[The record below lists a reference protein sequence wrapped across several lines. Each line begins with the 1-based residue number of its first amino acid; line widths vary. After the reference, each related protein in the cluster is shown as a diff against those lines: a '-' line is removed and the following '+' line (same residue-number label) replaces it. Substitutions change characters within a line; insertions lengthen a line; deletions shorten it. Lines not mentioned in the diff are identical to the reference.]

1 MESNTSYQ
9 KQPVSTLTRENHS
22 LWFRLMRRYLDS
34 KEIGWVLEVSDILGT
49 PASTPEAGSSTSQ
62 DPTLSSLEYSIHS
75 PKFRKDNSAA
85 LYWIG
90 IYLSEEDEEFVS
102 EYEKA
107 RDIWRALETKY
118 KKKLR
123 ATAR

>member
-62 DPTLSSLEYSIHS
+62 DPTLSSLEYSIYS
-75 PKFRKDNSAA
+75 PKFRKDDSIA
-85 LYWIG
+85 LY
-90 IYLSEEDEEFVS
+90 
-102 EYEKA
+102 
-107 RDIWRALETKY
+107 
-118 KKKLR
+118 
-123 ATAR
+123 